1 MSSSSKDY
9 FVELL
14 SKFDLKPQSIKLYS
28 IKLNNINKQLPESI
42 SSQQAIKKNY
52 KAIIK
57 YIKSLYNI
65 NDKLAYLNAL
75 IKITENSDALFSF
88 KELRDLLNKMKFK
101 SYKSNKKKDDF
112 VSYDVILDVCKP
124 STDINEFML
133 YFSVRYPVRLA
144 LWNIKIAKTLKSM
157 NDHDNYIYVRKN
169 GSKLYMND
177 FKNSNS
183 MGRVIINI
191 DKEDNEILLAYL
203 KRLDKP
209 IYLLYNNDQCHPFVS
224 VNAYSRKF
232 KSLLNG
238 ALNRLDNPLTMNDVR
253 RSYESFVIQSD
264 AYKALTNTQKDEVHR
279 RLLHNSV
286 TAHSIYN
293 KV

>member
-101 SYKSNKKKDDF
+101 SYKSNKK
-112 VSYDVILDVCKP
+112 
-124 STDINEFML
+124 
-133 YFSVRYPVRLA
+133 R
-144 LWNIKIAKTLKSM
+144 
-157 NDHDNYIYVRKN
+157 
-169 GSKLYMND
+169 
-177 FKNSNS
+177 
-183 MGRVIINI
+183 
-191 DKEDNEILLAYL
+191 
-203 KRLDKP
+203 
-209 IYLLYNNDQCHPFVS
+209 
-224 VNAYSRKF
+224 
-232 KSLLNG
+232 
-238 ALNRLDNPLTMNDVR
+238 
-253 RSYESFVIQSD
+253 
-264 AYKALTNTQKDEVHR
+264 
-279 RLLHNSV
+279 
-286 TAHSIYN
+286 
-293 KV
+293 